1 MQKLLR
7 QHDEMD
13 CGAVCFAE
21 IARLYKFD
29 LSVADAREYVKT
41 DKNGTTLYG
50 IAKGAEK
57 IGLHAEALQGTPEEM
72 EKSVKN
78 GEIQCPFIAH
88 VLIGDELLHYIV
100 VEKFLEDEINI
111 FDPAVGNQIISRKE
125 FYKIWTGYLMTF
137 VKTEK
142 FMAHKEKSN
151 NFRSFYQHLQGQ
163 YKFLGLIFLLSVL
176 ITGVGMISAYAFKEV
191 TDLFISEI
199 YKKNIINMIFGGL
212 LILYIAQSVM
222 QMIRGKIIAGVS
234 HTLSERLTLD
244 YFDHV
249 IDLKMPSIQ
258 CRSTGEYMSRMADTD
273 TIRNAISG
281 ATVTLLL
288 DTMMIIVGGFAL
300 WYQNSR
306 MFIVSLVVV
315 LVYVLIV
322 VLYRK
327 PLKNRNR
334 EVMEKK
340 AEVQSFFK
348 ESIDGIETVKA
359 AGVED
364 YIKDKGRKKYERFQK
379 ADFENNVTNFRQ
391 EVLVQ
396 FVELTGILVVLWMGF
411 EFVLAGRMSMG
422 GLIAYYVLMSY
433 FTEPMKNLIQ
443 LQPELESALIAAD
456 RLQDIISMS
465 VEEHETGK
473 EMKNGDIVFKN
484 IDFRYG
490 GRERV
495 LKNFS
500 LKIEKGKNT
509 AIVGTSGCGKTTLAK
524 LLLKFYEYEKGEIY
538 IGGTDIRE
546 MSVDDLRKKIVYVSQ
561 ENFFFAD
568 SIKNNLILGREDVK
582 EEEIIEICKICAV
595 DDFVKNM
602 PMGYDTILAENG
614 ADLSGGQK
622 QRLAIARALLQKPEV
637 LILDESTSHLDT
649 ITEARIKDMLSTYRQ
664 NITCII
670 IAHRLNTVRDCDK
683 IVVIENGQIA
693 EEGSHEELMKR
704 QGTYCSLWKNQ

>member
-100 VEKFLEDEINI
+100 IEKIFEDEINI
-111 FDPAVGNQIISRKE
+111 FDPAAGNKIISRKE
-125 FYKIWTGYLMTF
+125 FYKLWTGYLMTF
-137 VKTEK
+137 AKTEK
-142 FMAHKEKSN
+142 FVTHREKSKS
-151 NFRSFYQHLQGQ
+151 FSSFYQYLRGQ

-176 ITGVGMISAYAFKEV
+176 ITGVGLISAYAFKEV
-191 TDLFISEI
+191 TDMFIGEI

-222 QMIRGKIIAGVS
+222 QMIRGKMIAGVS
-234 HTLSERLTLD
+234 RTLSERLTLD

-249 IDLKMPSIQ
+249 IDLKMPGIQ

-273 TIRNAISG
+273 IIRNAISG
-281 ATVTLLL
+281 TTVTLLL
-288 DTMMIIVGGFAL
+288 DTMMILIGGIAL
-300 WYQNSR
+300 WYQNPR
-306 MFIVSLVVV
+306 MFMVSLTVV
-315 LVYVLIV
+315 LVYGLIV
-322 VLYRK
+322 VRYRK
-327 PLKNRNR
+327 LLKNRNR
-334 EVMEKK
+334 EVMERN

-359 AGVED
+359 AGVEK
-364 YIKDKGRKKYERFQK
+364 YIKDKGRKKYERFQE
-379 ADFENNVTNFRQ
+379 ADYKNNITNFRQ

-396 FVELTGILVVLWMGF
+396 FVELAGILMVLWMGF
-411 EFVLAGRMSMG
+411 GFVLAGRMSMG
-422 GLIAYYVLMSY
+422 GLIAYYVLMNY

-443 LQPELESALIAAD
+443 LQPELERALIAAD

-473 EMKNGDIVFKN
+473 EMKDGDIIFKN

-490 GRERV
+490 GRERI
-495 LKNFS
+495 LKEFS
-500 LKIEKGKNT
+500 LKIEKGKKV
-509 AIVGTSGCGKTTLAK
+509 AIVGASGCGKTTLAK

-546 MSVDDLRKKIVYVSQ
+546 LSVDDLRKKIVYVSQ

-568 SIKNNLILGREDVK
+568 SIKNNLILGREDVR
-582 EEEIIEICKICAV
+582 EEELMEICKICAV
-595 DDFVKNM
+595 DEFVKNM
-602 PMGYDTILAENG
+602 PMGYETILAEN
-614 ADLSGGQK
+614 ASDLSGGQK
-622 QRLAIARALLQKPEV
+622 QRLAIARALLQNPEV

-649 ITEARIKDMLSTYRQ
+649 ITESRIKNMLSKYRQ
-664 NITCII
+664 NMTCII

-683 IVVIENGQIA
+683 IVVIENGQVA
-693 EEGSHEELMKR
+693 EEGNHEELMGK
-704 QGTYCSLWKNQ
+704 QGVYCSLWQNQ

>member
-13 CGAVCFAE
+13 CGAICFAE

-29 LSVADAREYVKT
+29 LSVADAWEYVKT

-50 IAKGAEK
+50 IANGAEK
-57 IGLHAEALQGTPEEM
+57 IGLHAEALQGTSEEM
-72 EKSVKN
+72 EKSLKN
-78 GEIQCPFIAH
+78 GEISYPFIAH
-88 VLIGDELLHYIV
+88 VLIGDEFLHYIV
-100 VEKFLEDEINI
+100 VEKISEDEISI
-111 FDPAVGNQIISRKE
+111 FDPAAGNTTISRKE
-125 FYKIWTGYLMTF
+125 FYKIWTGYLITF
-137 VKTEK
+137 AKTEK
-142 FMAHKEKSN
+142 FVTHKEKSKS
-151 NFRSFYQHLQGQ
+151 FSSFYQYLQGQ
-163 YKFLGLIFLLSVL
+163 HKFLGIIFLLSVL
-176 ITGVGMISAYAFKEV
+176 ITGVGLISAYAFKEV
-191 TDLFISEI
+191 TDMFIGEI

-222 QMIRGKIIAGVS
+222 QMIRGKMIAGVS
-234 HTLSERLTLD
+234 RTLSERLTLD
-244 YFDHV
+244 YFGHV
-249 IDLKMPSIQ
+249 IDLKMPGIQ

-288 DTMMIIVGGFAL
+288 DTMMIVMGGIAL
-300 WYQNSR
+300 WHQNAR
-306 MFIVSLVVV
+306 MFMVSLAVV

-322 VLYRK
+322 ILYRK

-334 EVMEKK
+334 EVMERN

-359 AGVED
+359 AGIED
-364 YIKDKGRKKYERFQK
+364 YIKDKGRKKYESFQK
-379 ADFENNVTNFRQ
+379 ADYQNNVTNFRQ

-396 FVELTGILVVLWMGF
+396 FVELAGILLVLWMGF

-422 GLIAYYVLMSY
+422 SLIAYYVLMSY

-473 EMKNGDIVFKN
+473 EMKDGDIVFKN
-484 IDFRYG
+484 INFRYG

-495 LKNFS
+495 LKNLS
-500 LKIEKGKNT
+500 LKIEKGKNI
-509 AIVGTSGCGKTTLAK
+509 AIVGPSGCGKTTLAK
-524 LLLKFYEYEKGEIY
+524 LLLKFYEYENGEIY
-538 IGGTDIRE
+538 IGETDIRE
-546 MSVDDLRKKIVYVSQ
+546 LSVDDLRKKIVYVSQ

-582 EEEIIEICKICAV
+582 EEELIEICKICAV
-595 DDFVKNM
+595 DEFVKNM
-602 PMGYDTILAENG
+602 PMGYDTILAEN
-614 ADLSGGQK
+614 ASDLSGGQK

-637 LILDESTSHLDT
+637 LILDESTSHLDN
-649 ITEARIKDMLSTYRQ
+649 ITESRIKDMLSKYRK
-664 NITCII
+664 NMTCII
-670 IAHRLNTVRDCDK
+670 IAHRLNVVRDCDK
-683 IVVIENGQIA
+683 IVVIENGQVA
-693 EEGSHEELMKR
+693 EEGNHEELMEK
-704 QGTYCSLWKNQ
+704 QGAYCSLWQNQ